1 MKKEVHAVA
10 PQANF
15 IRLQEPPVLGAVLL
29 GMDLKEKTAISA
41 VRSRLIET
49 LPEYLKKPNGK

>member
-1 MKKEVHAVA
+1 
-10 PQANF
+10 
-15 IRLQEPPVLGAVLL
+15 VLGAVLL